1 VRSSIY
7 GGATLGKDH
16 AQTMGATASRSEK
29 KLKLHIESFETSL
42 HLSKRPIMWED
53 DSSVTAHSALNTLR
67 NAQYHIQSG
76 RRGRGL
82 QAAATSKLICTG
94 RLASPT
100 AVSFDALA
108 VDINSRQSVSVKVS
122 CPLRR
127 VRTGQCAPVAATM
140 EEPAYDVMLRRVRTG
155 QCAPVTAT
163 MEEPACDVIHC
174 SAIRRSPSSSSS
186 MCSLDDTWPRSA
198 DTIDSAPAGQ
208 VQPAVDACG
217 APAAQICHFEQAS
230 GEAFDFCEIL
240 TRGGRCQTSDR
251 PARYKAQNY
260 SLDDSM
266 QTRAFHPSRS
276 AG

>member
-1 VRSSIY
+1 MRSSIY
-7 GGATLGKDH
+7 GGATLGKHH
-16 AQTMGATASRSEK
+16 AQTMGAAASRSEK

-42 HLSKRPIMWED
+42 HLSKWPIMWED

-100 AVSFDALA
+100 VVSFDALA
-108 VDINSRQSVSVKVS
+108 VDINSGQSVSLKVS

-127 VRTGQCAPVAATM
+127 VRTGQCAPVAATI
-140 EEPAYDVMLRRVRTG
+140 EEPAY
-155 QCAPVTAT
+155 
-163 MEEPACDVIHC
+163 DVIHC

-186 MCSLDDTWPRSA
+186 VCSLDDTWPRSA

-240 TRGGRCQTSDR
+240 TRGGSCQTSDR